1 METVAKKG
9 PKFAKNSH
17 WKRTHISCSGN
28 VSALT
33 FWMKGGKL
41 RNNRIICKHKQITKS
56 LKSQSS
62 GEILCSFAEKLWIK
76 ALSSSLEPLDSL
88 AVPWCQSF
96 LKEIGKKLLEQL
108 SPGWS
113 LITTLF
119 TILEVSKV
127 SRMQLPTSKQSFSK
141 LSNLSFSPFLER
153 QKLEFWWI
161 SSSLDLANTHL
172 FYDFINIVPV

>member
-1 METVAKKG
+1 METVTKKG

-76 ALSSSLEPLDSL
+76 ALSSSLEPLDCL

-108 SPGWS
+108 SRGWF
-113 LITTLF
+113 LIATLF

-127 SRMQLPTSKQSFSK
+127 SKDTVTQIKTVYFK
-141 LSNLSFSPFLER
+141 
-153 QKLEFWWI
+153 
-161 SSSLDLANTHL
+161 
-172 FYDFINIVPV
+172 IVKF